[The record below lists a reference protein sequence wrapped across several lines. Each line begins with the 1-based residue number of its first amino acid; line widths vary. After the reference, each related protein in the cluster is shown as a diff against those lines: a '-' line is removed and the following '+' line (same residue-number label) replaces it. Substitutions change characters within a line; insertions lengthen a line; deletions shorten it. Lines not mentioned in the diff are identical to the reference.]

1 MELTLAGYAIRALS
15 IGGIETCFE
24 IPAFDVLLDIG
35 RCPPGSERR
44 SVLLLSHAHI
54 DHAAGLPYFVSMRG
68 LMKHSA
74 PRVYCPEPSAPH
86 LARILESWSELQAD
100 TDRCTL
106 TGVRSGD
113 TIPLANDGF
122 ARVFSSPH
130 RIATCG
136 YTLYKRI
143 RKLRPELAGLPSEEI
158 ARRARAGEPIDQITE
173 RAEICFPG
181 DTKIDVVENEPA
193 VREAR
198 VLLLECTFMEDK
210 VSVSKARQGGHV
222 HLDEIA
228 ERASLFQNE
237 VILLT
242 HFSRRY
248 RSSEIREAVD
258 KKLPAALRSRVQL
271 LIHEDD

>member
-44 SVLLLSHAHI
+44 ST
-54 DHAAGLPYFVSMRG
+54 AGLPYFVSMRG

-74 PRVYCPEPSAPH
+74 PRIYCPEPALPH
-86 LARILESWSELQAD
+86 LSQIMASWAELQAD
-100 TDRCTL
+100 TDRCSMN
-106 TGVRSGD
+106 GVKAGD

-122 ARVFSSPH
+122 ARVFGSPH

-136 YTLYKRI
+136 YVLCKRI
-143 RKLRPELAGLPSEEI
+143 RKLRPELTGEPPDEI
-158 ARRARAGEPIDQITE
+158 ARRARAGEQVDLITE

-181 DTKIDVVENEPA
+181 DTKIDVVDNEPM

-198 VLLLECTFMEDK
+198 VLLLECTFMESK
-210 VSVSKARQGGHV
+210 VSISKARLGGHI

-248 RSSEIREAVD
+248 RSQEIREAVD
-258 KKLPAALRSRVQL
+258 KRLPPELRSRVKL
-271 LIHEDD
+271 LIHHD

>member
-44 SVLLLSHAHI
+44 STLLLTHAHI
-54 DHAAGLPYFVSMRG
+54 DHAAGLPYFISMRA
-68 LMKHSA
+68 LMKHSP
-74 PRVYCPEPSAPH
+74 PRVFCPQPAHEH
-86 LARILESWSELQAD
+86 LSRILHEWTELQAD
-100 TDRCTL
+100 ADRCAL
-106 TGVRSGD
+106 TGVKSGD
-113 TIPLANDGF
+113 VIPLANDGY
-122 ARVFSSPH
+122 AKVYGSPH

-143 RKLRPELAGLPSEEI
+143 RKLKPELVGVAPEEI
-158 ARRARAGEPIDQITE
+158 ARRARAGESVDIVTE
-173 RAEICFPG
+173 RAEISFPG
-181 DTKIDVVENEPA
+181 DTKIDVVENEPS

-198 VLLLECTFMEDK
+198 VLLLECTFMESK
-210 VSVSKARQGGHV
+210 VSVQKARAGGHV

-228 ERASLFQNE
+228 ERASLFANE

-248 RSSEIREAVD
+248 RSQEIREAVD
-258 KKLPAALRSRVQL
+258 KRLPPELRQKVRL
-271 LIHEDD
+271 LIHHD